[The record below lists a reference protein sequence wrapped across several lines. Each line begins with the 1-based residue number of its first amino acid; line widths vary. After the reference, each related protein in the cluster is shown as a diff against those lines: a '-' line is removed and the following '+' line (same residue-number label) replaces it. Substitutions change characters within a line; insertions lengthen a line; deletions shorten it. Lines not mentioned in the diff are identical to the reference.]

1 VLSNDS
7 PKKRDKKNSVDHIQQ
22 YTLALSGGTRFQMK
36 LDSKIPYKANDLAQ
50 FKVTQAEGTQIT
62 LEPETLPPIEGAI
75 VCIENNTGY
84 VRALVGGLDFDR
96 SRFNRAVQA
105 MRQPGSAFKPIVY
118 TAAFELGLYGPHSLV
133 VDEPIAVHVS
143 SQESEWIPMNS
154 DGGFLGPITLRQALA
169 QSRNVAAVKLIMDV
183 GVEHTIEMARAM
195 GIESR
200 LGKNLSLSLGAS
212 EVTPL
217 ELTAAYTVF
226 PNMGVRVR
234 PVLVKKVVDRFG
246 NVLEDNTMEPVNI
259 AVVAIQPPRT
269 LPSADAENSDDGG
282 DQQVLGGQEFHS
294 ARELERSPEQD
305 LTKSSRVESV
315 LSETFPPLQVSR
327 RPPPQ
332 RVVSPQTAYLML
344 SMLRQT
350 CISGTGASVSRLRRQ
365 DLAGKT
371 GTTDDCTDAWFIGFN
386 PKYTTGVWMGYDA
399 KVSLGQR
406 EFGNV
411 AALPIWIDF
420 MKQAL
425 EGMSIG
431 GYPVPPGIVF
441 WELRTP
447 PQYSRLQDLLQAAP
461 DFPPLSQIKAVCP
474 VDEDLVA
481 LSYQYEPFG
490 GRPVPASGLSY
501 PMLDHFAQQAL
512 FSSGYPGMVRV
523 LSPKG
528 ETLGHAYLAT
538 DERGRRTLWLDDIG
552 PYGEAEQNV
561 IRQDAWADS
570 FPAGSDSLPSIG
582 GRFSPGPGFFPPALD
597 RFPRSPLHMP
607 PRLYQD
613 GLN

>member
-1 VLSNDS
+1 
-7 PKKRDKKNSVDHIQQ
+7 
-22 YTLALSGGTRFQMK
+22 
-36 LDSKIPYKANDLAQ
+36 
-50 FKVTQAEGTQIT
+50 
-62 LEPETLPPIEGAI
+62 
-75 VCIENNTGY
+75 
-84 VRALVGGLDFDR
+84 
-96 SRFNRAVQA
+96 
-105 MRQPGSAFKPIVY
+105 
-118 TAAFELGLYGPHSLV
+118 
-133 VDEPIAVHVS
+133 
-143 SQESEWIPMNS
+143 
-154 DGGFLGPITLRQALA
+154 
-169 QSRNVAAVKLIMDV
+169 
-183 GVEHTIEMARAM
+183 
-195 GIESR
+195 
-200 LGKNLSLSLGAS
+200 
-212 EVTPL
+212 
-217 ELTAAYTVF
+217 
-226 PNMGVRVR
+226 
-234 PVLVKKVVDRFG
+234 
-246 NVLEDNTMEPVNI
+246 
-259 AVVAIQPPRT
+259 
-269 LPSADAENSDDGG
+269 
-282 DQQVLGGQEFHS
+282 
-294 ARELERSPEQD
+294 
-305 LTKSSRVESV
+305 
-315 LSETFPPLQVSR
+315 
-327 RPPPQ
+327 
-332 RVVSPQTAYLML
+332 
-344 SMLRQT
+344 
-350 CISGTGASVSRLRRQ
+350 
-365 DLAGKT
+365 
-371 GTTDDCTDAWFIGFN
+371 
-386 PKYTTGVWMGYDA
+386 MGYDA